1 MVFEN
6 FLPANMDNEVV
17 IGHRLRRCVLVVVHL
32 AQMIP
37 SDGVLLKQMIQR
49 LSEEEVSIN
58 GSPDLVMI
66 PYCNLPRPI

>member
-49 LSEEEVSIN
+49 LSEEGFN
-58 GSPDLVMI
+58 
-66 PYCNLPRPI
+66 

>member
-37 SDGVLLKQMIQR
+37 SDGSAKTNDPTAVGGGGF
-49 LSEEEVSIN
+49 N
-58 GSPDLVMI
+58 
-66 PYCNLPRPI
+66 